1 MLKTI
6 RNLLLKIV
14 DNIDTGNSNL
24 TEKEMLEIVEVLKSF
39 TDKEVRLSKY

>member
-1 MLKTI
+1 MLQMIK
-6 RNLLLKIV
+6 NLLLRIV

-24 TEKEMLEIVEVLKSF
+24 TDEDTMKVIDALRSF